1 MERITTFIGK
11 CLKGEFCYLQTD
23 NRKIVSVHCSPTDD
37 HKGINNKSGIASSFQ
52 AKFGI
57 KIKQKN
63 LVLDPCMCYTSGKS
77 WLSYCI
83 ATECAKNINSLPEK
97 MNI

>member
-37 HKGINNKSGIASSFQ
+37 HKGINIKRGIASSFQ

-57 KIKQKN
+57 KIKTEK
-63 LVLDPCMCYTSGKS
+63 SGPG
-77 WLSYCI
+77 
-83 ATECAKNINSLPEK
+83 SLHVSHYR
-97 MNI
+97 